1 MFPILSLNPYESPQT
16 TEPSPLVNARA
27 KWERVRNTSYDGT
40 PFPTTISFRGKY
52 RIRDFHTLI
61 QKLHRSSVIGW
72 YIFVAIWLG
81 VTVLAFWK
89 ILLEPTGPTEKLI
102 MSSVVSL
109 FFGLP
114 SLLTVLRLR
123 RWHNDQARSNS
134 FQGQIGPDGISL
146 AEMSNQ
152 KATGIIS
159 ATEFLPWTELHTIE
173 EIPPDGRVIVG
184 LTSQENRT
192 GLPLPTRVM
201 LVATSDKDPAA
212 SKKQK
217 DRNDFQYFYEII
229 CLDPTFFQNEQEWQM
244 LTNFLRVHLKR

>member
-1 MFPILSLNPYESPQT
+1 M
-16 TEPSPLVNARA
+16 
-27 KWERVRNTSYDGT
+27 
-40 PFPTTISFRGKY
+40 
-52 RIRDFHTLI
+52 
-61 QKLHRSSVIGW
+61 
-72 YIFVAIWLG
+72 IWLG
-81 VTVLAFWK
+81 VGMAAFLQVRWSGLGSVE
-89 ILLEPTGPTEKLI
+89 ILI
-102 MSSVVSL
+102 V
-109 FFGLP
+109 
-114 SLLTVLRLR
+114 LLTGSAVLFLTVIRLR
-123 RWHNDQARSNS
+123 RWHNDQAGFNS

-146 AEMSNQ
+146 AETSNQ
-152 KATGIIS
+152 NTTGIIS

-229 CLDPTFFQNEQEWQM
+229 CLDPTFFQSEQEWEI
-244 LTNFLRVHLKR
+244 LAEFLRVHLKR